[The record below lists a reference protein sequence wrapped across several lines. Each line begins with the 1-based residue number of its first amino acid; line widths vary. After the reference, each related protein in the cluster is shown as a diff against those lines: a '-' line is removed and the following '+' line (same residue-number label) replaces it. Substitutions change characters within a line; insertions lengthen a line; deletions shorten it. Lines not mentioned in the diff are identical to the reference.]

1 MGFESFTVR
10 VKDNEVAERK
20 AEKML
25 PEGEIT

>member
-10 VKDNEVAERK
+10 VKENEVAERK

-25 PEGEIT
+25 PE